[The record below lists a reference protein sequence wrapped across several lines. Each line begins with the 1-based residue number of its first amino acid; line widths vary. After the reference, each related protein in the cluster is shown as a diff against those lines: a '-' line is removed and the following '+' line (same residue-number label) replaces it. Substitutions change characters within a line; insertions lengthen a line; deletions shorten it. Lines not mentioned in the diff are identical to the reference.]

1 MFFIHNYFATGL
13 LEPSIHNRVYFTFT
27 YSAVI
32 LHNVNEYNAELWN
45 GPNN

>member
-1 MFFIHNYFATGL
+1 MNLFLTFTFIYVTL
-13 LEPSIHNRVYFTFT
+13 NREYFTFT
-27 YSAVI
+27 YSADI